1 MTKGQFTREEIA
13 SQPTTWESVL
23 AGFEQERPRLESFVQ
38 GGANRRFIVTGCGS
52 TYYLSLSV
60 AANLNRHG
68 ISAWAYP
75 ASEVLYFT
83 ETTPQEDIWLLAIS
97 RSGTTTET
105 LWAVD
110 RFRQHAPGGKVIAI
124 TCYPDSELVHRADIS
139 LVASA
144 AQENSIV
151 QTRSFTSMFLLSQAL
166 TAVLTGK
173 PDGLAR
179 LKTLP
184 GRLSNL
190 LAQTADLPRMLGEDL
205 SLQRFFFLGGGP
217 LYGLA
222 SEAMLKTKETSLT
235 WSEAYHPLEFRHGPR
250 SVVDNEALVVGFLS
264 DSGFEAEASVLREVK
279 ETGGRTLVLAEDTN
293 AFTDGDVTHAV
304 ALQSGLSEWE
314 RGVLYLPLIHWMAYY
329 RGLKKS
335 LDPDRPTNLAAVVEL
350 K

>member
-13 SQPTTWESVL
+13 SQPATWASVL
-23 AGFEQERPRLESFVQ
+23 THFEQERPRLESLVRE
-38 GGANRRFIVTGCGS
+38 GAKQQFIVTGCGS
-52 TYYLSLSV
+52 TYYLSIS
-60 AANLNRHG
+60 AATHLRQHG

-75 ASEVLYFT
+75 GSEILHFT
-83 ETTPQEDIWLLAIS
+83 ETMPQKDVWLLAIS
-97 RSGTTTET
+97 RSGATTET

-124 TCYPDSELVHRADIS
+124 TCSPDSELVHRADIS
-139 LVASA
+139 LVASD

-166 TAVLTGK
+166 AAILTGK
-173 PDGLAR
+173 LDELAR

-184 GRLSNL
+184 DRLSDL
-190 LAQTADLPRMLGEDL
+190 LVQTEDLSRTLGEDL

-217 LYGLA
+217 FYGLA
-222 SEAMLKTKETSLT
+222 SEAMLKMKETSLT
-235 WSEAYHPLEFRHGPR
+235 WSEAYHPLEFRHGPI
-250 SVVDNEALVVGFLS
+250 SVVDSEALVVGFLS
-264 DSGFEAEASVLREVK
+264 DSGFEAETSVLRQVK
-279 ETGGRTLVLAEDTN
+279 ETGGRTVMLAEDIS
-293 AFTDGDVTHAV
+293 AFTDSDVDHAV
-304 ALQSGLSEWE
+304 ALRSGLSEWE
-314 RGVLYLPLIHWMAYY
+314 RGALYLPIIHWMVYY